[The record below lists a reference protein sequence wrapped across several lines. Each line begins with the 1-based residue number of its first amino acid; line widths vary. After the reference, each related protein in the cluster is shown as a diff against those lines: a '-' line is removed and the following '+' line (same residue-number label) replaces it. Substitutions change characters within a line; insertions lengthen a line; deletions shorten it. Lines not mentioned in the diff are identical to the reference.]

1 MTAPEPESESWN
13 RHAREGPMECN
24 RWTKQVSVGCWRGP
38 DRILLRMS
46 QTLIL
51 GTAQWG
57 LDYGI
62 TNASGR
68 VTDVELRAV
77 IRVANDLGINC
88 LDTAPGYGDAESRIG
103 MLAPEFLV
111 QSKVQASGIVGDS
124 IHDQVRK
131 SLGRLRRSH
140 IWRVLVHDWPSLDA
154 KSARSAIEELA
165 DLRSGGV
172 VGQIGVSVYETQD
185 LQLLLELDLPIDV
198 VQVPMSILDQRL
210 LNCVELSELREQGAS
225 IQARSIF
232 LQGVMLDQSR
242 LSRHSSHIDVVRLHE
257 GLDGIDVDPVTAA
270 VSFVRSVDAIDE
282 VVAGFTNQ
290 SELEAFWSA
299 WTKVLVHH
307 DWAKWASRDEE
318 LLDPR
323 RWD

>member
-1 MTAPEPESESWN
+1 
-13 RHAREGPMECN
+13 
-24 RWTKQVSVGCWRGP
+24 
-38 DRILLRMS
+38 
-46 QTLIL
+46 
-51 GTAQWG
+51 
-57 LDYGI
+57 
-62 TNASGR
+62 
-68 VTDVELRAV
+68 
-77 IRVANDLGINC
+77 
-88 LDTAPGYGDAESRIG
+88 
-103 MLAPEFLV
+103 
-111 QSKVQASGIVGDS
+111 
-124 IHDQVRK
+124 
-131 SLGRLRRSH
+131 
-140 IWRVLVHDWPSLDA
+140 
-154 KSARSAIEELA
+154 
-165 DLRSGGV
+165 
-172 VGQIGVSVYETQD
+172 
-185 LQLLLELDLPIDV
+185 
-198 VQVPMSILDQRL
+198 MSILDQRL